1 MRSSGFA
8 MRTLGLLAL
17 GAAMAVALPAGAD
30 ELEAIRAKGEIRVAV
45 YNDFPPYSAA
55 GKGIDVELAR
65 AIAGKL
71 GLRVDLVWFNADEN
85 MDDDLRNMV
94 WKGHYLGGRTAH
106 LMMHVPV
113 DPLLQEN
120 NDKVRI
126 LAPYHREQLAFARNT
141 LRIPNLSGMA
151 GLEAFTREKVGV
163 ETATLADDFLMGA
176 FGGRIRDN
184 VVHFKSLP
192 EAATALKA
200 GQVSAIMGPFGELE
214 GAVGRGAPNISIQPF
229 RPSGLAVSS
238 WNVGVAVKQ
247 ENPDLAAAVERAIGA
262 LNEDGTLQRIFASGG
277 VTHTPPMPVQK

>member
-1 MRSSGFA
+1 MKSS
-8 MRTLGLLAL
+8 RTTVRLLAFL
-17 GAAMAVALPAGAD
+17 VLAAGLPAALPAGAD

-55 GKGIDVELAR
+55 GKGIDVELAQ
-65 AIAGKL
+65 AIAARL
-71 GLRVDLVWFNADEN
+71 GVRADLVWFNADEN

-126 LAPYHREQLAFARNT
+126 FAPYHREQLAFARNN

-151 GLEAFTREKVGV
+151 GLEAFTREKVAV

-176 FGGRIRDN
+176 FGGRIREN
-184 VVHFKSLP
+184 VVHFRNLP
-192 EAATALKA
+192 EGATALKA
-200 GQVSAIMGPFGELE
+200 GQVAAMMGTLGELE
-214 GAVGRGAPNISIQPF
+214 GVVGRTAPNILIQPF
-229 RPSGLAVSS
+229 RPSGIAVSS
-238 WNVGVAVKQ
+238 WNLGVAVKQ
-247 ENPDLAAAVERAIGA
+247 DNPDLAAAVEQAVRTLLDEGA
-262 LNEDGTLQRIFASGG
+262 VQRIFATQG
-277 VTHTPPMPVQK
+277 VTHTPPAPSAN

>member
-1 MRSSGFA
+1 MISSRA
-8 MRTLGLLAL
+8 LLPLLAL
-17 GAAMAVALPAGAD
+17 AAGLLPAVPVLAG

-55 GKGIDVELAR
+55 GKGADVELAR

-71 GLRVDLVWFNADEN
+71 GVRADLVWFNADEN

-113 DPLLQEN
+113 DPLLIES

-126 LAPYHREQLAFARNT
+126 FAPYHREQLAFARNT
-141 LRIPNLSGMA
+141 LRIPTLSGMA

-184 VVHFKSLP
+184 VVHFRSLA
-192 EAATALKA
+192 EAAAALKA
-200 GQVSAIMGPFGELE
+200 GRVSALMAPLGELE
-214 GAVGRGAPNISIQPF
+214 GAVGRDAPNIAIQPF
-229 RPSGLAVSS
+229 RPTGIAVSA
-238 WNVGVAVKQ
+238 WNVGIAARQ
-247 ENPDLAAAVERAIGA
+247 DNPELTAAVEQAIRGLLDEGA
-262 LNEDGTLQRIFASGG
+262 VQRIFAAQG
-277 VTHTPPMPVQK
+277 VTHTRPVSAPR

>member
-1 MRSSGFA
+1 VRN
-8 MRTLGLLAL
+8 RPVPVRLLGLLAL
-17 GAAMAVALPAGAD
+17 GAALLAGNPASAG

-55 GKGIDVELAR
+55 GRGVDVELAL
-65 AIAGKL
+65 AIAAKL
-71 GLRVDLVWFNADEN
+71 GLRADFVWFNADEN

-106 LMMHVPV
+106 VMMHVPV
-113 DPLLQEN
+113 DPLLMEN

-126 LAPYHREQLAFARNT
+126 FAPYHREQLAFARNT

-151 GLEAFTREKVGV
+151 GLEVFTREKVGA

-184 VVHFKSLP
+184 VVHFKSLSD
-192 EAATALKA
+192 AAAALKA
-200 GQVSAIMGPFGELE
+200 GRVAAVMGPLGELE
-214 GAVGRGAPNISIQPF
+214 GAVGRQAPNVAIQPF

-247 ENPDLAAAVERAIGA
+247 DNADLAAAVAQAIAALRDEGA
-262 LNEDGTLQRIFASGG
+262 VERIFAGQG
-277 VTHTPPMPVQK
+277 VTHTPPSAN